1 VPAHVAHEPTDVV
14 GDQPADG
21 PAGVGADQDLARRVQ
36 DEAGGLQV
44 HRVRIDEGA
53 GQVGDRARVGAE
65 PDGEGQ
71 AMLGNEAG
79 GGGFIVDRQG
89 NDLDAS
95 VGQGGAGALVGAGL
109 ATVACW
115 RARGHPVAVLGD
127 QSGGQRLAQ
136 RGEESRPGWCR

>member
-71 AMLGNEAG
+71 AMLGNEVSAVKNRG
-79 GGGFIVDRQG
+79 R
-89 NDLDAS
+89 S
-95 VGQGGAGALVGAGL
+95 GAGE
-109 ATVACW
+109 
-115 RARGHPVAVLGD
+115 P
-127 QSGGQRLAQ
+127 
-136 RGEESRPGWCR
+136 GEFVR